1 MNYLL
6 FYNGKIPDYYKFTVN
21 SILSV
26 DAEANIFFCGS
37 SILNHKEIDFSH
49 TEDIVSTLTNEIIDL
64 NIYKDTSYEFKEN
77 RLWSDSLLR
86 VFYIND
92 LAKNMNIEEFVH
104 FDLDVIIYKS
114 FSDLKHLFNPE
125 KINSYEN
132 TKEYNY
138 FKNFVNDHNLLVP
151 YRTEWNV
158 FHEDHKISGSIDMT
172 FLNDDGTISIYDWK
186 RCKKIEKNNNFE
198 KRCLVNG
205 LHHIHDTNYWHYCFQ
220 LNIYKYILEKK
231 YDKKVKDLY
240 LVVIHP
246 DNITNNYEKLKLP
259 ILPEKDIL
267 TLITHM
273 KI

>member
-1 MNYLL
+1 MASNVLL
-6 FYNGKIPDYYKFTVN
+6 KDIHFHERDNMIRFQEKGHKYFVKGKDGFTSVTTLVHKAFEKFN
-21 SILSV
+21 A
-26 DAEANIFFCGS
+26 D
-37 SILNHKEIDFSH
+37 K
-49 TEDIVSTLTNEIIDL
+49 IIDNMMNSSKWTESKYYGKTKEEIKLEWKL
-64 NIYKDTSYEFKEN
+64 NGQEASKMGTAMHQMFEYYYNKI
-77 RLWSDSLLR
+77 
-86 VFYIND
+86 
-92 LAKNMNIEEFVH
+92 
-104 FDLDVIIYKS
+104 
-114 FSDLKHLFNPE
+114 NPE